1 MAPPVPVVLDVDTGV
16 DDACALLLAALH
28 SGLDLRGVTC
38 VGGNAS
44 LADVVRNTLTVLA
57 TCGAGG
63 TPVAAGAG
71 RPLLEHARDAR
82 HVHGAD
88 GMADLGRPVPDLRP
102 DPRHAVELLRDLA
115 LEGARAG
122 RPVTLVPLA
131 PMTNVALLARTHPEA
146 FAALGR
152 VVFMGGGA
160 QVSNATASA
169 EFNVFHDPEAAA
181 IVLDACVEHGI
192 PVTMYGLDV
201 FYRPRVT
208 RGQAEELCAADDG
221 TGPASLAG
229 GLIRFMCD
237 RFAADSAP
245 IGDAGAV
252 AAVLA
257 PDALRTSRLPVR
269 VELAGTWTRGRTI
282 VDRRAAAT
290 DLDHDPHGLAPALVD
305 VALDVDGDRLAAL
318 WLDTVTAAGGT
329 GHPSSEGAP

>member
-1 MAPPVPVVLDVDTGV
+1 MTAPIPVVLDVDTGV

-28 SGLDLRGVTC
+28 PGLDLRAVTC
-38 VGGNAS
+38 VGGNAP
-44 LADVVRNTLTVLA
+44 LVDVVRNTLTVLA
-57 TCGAGG
+57 TAGAVEV
-63 TPVAAGAG
+63 PVAAGAD
-71 RPLLEHARDAR
+71 RPLLEHPHDAR

-88 GMADLGRPVPDLRP
+88 GMADLGRAAPDLAP
-102 DPRHAVELLRDLA
+102 DERHAVGLLRDVITEQA
-115 LEGARAG
+115 AAGA
-122 RPVTLVPLA
+122 PVTLVPLA
-131 PMTNVALLARTHPEA
+131 PMTNLALLARTHPDA

-152 VVFMGGGA
+152 IVFMGGGA

-181 IVLDACVEHGI
+181 VVLDACVELEV

-201 FYRPRVT
+201 FYRPTVT
-208 RGQAEELCAADDG
+208 RAQAEALLAADDG

-237 RFAADSAP
+237 RFGADEAT

-257 PDALRTSRLPVR
+257 PDAVTTARLPVR

-282 VDRRAAAT
+282 VDLRGTAA

-305 VALDVDGDRLAAL
+305 VALDIDAERVAAL
-318 WLDTVTAAGGT
+318 WLATVAG
-329 GHPSSEGAP
+329 PGAGSA

>member
-1 MAPPVPVVLDVDTGV
+1 M
-16 DDACALLLAALH
+16 
-28 SGLDLRGVTC
+28 TC
-38 VGGNAS
+38 VGGNAP

-57 TCGAGG
+57 ACGETGI
-63 TPVAAGAG
+63 PVAAGAS
-71 RPLLEHARDAR
+71 RPLLEHPRDAR

-88 GMADLGRPVPDLRP
+88 GMADLGRAVPDGRP

-115 LEGARAG
+115 LEGAAAG

-131 PMTNVALLARTHPEA
+131 PMTNVALLARTHPDA
-146 FAALGR
+146 FATLAR

-181 IVLDACVEHGI
+181 IVLDACVEQGVA
-192 PVTMYGLDV
+192 VTMYGLDV

-208 RGQAEELCAADDG
+208 REQAETLLGADDG
-221 TGPASLAG
+221 SGPSSLAG

-237 RFAADSAP
+237 RFAEDSAS

-252 AAVLA
+252 AGVLA
-257 PDALRTSRLPVR
+257 PDALTTSRLPVR
-269 VELAGTWTRGRTI
+269 VELTGTWTRGRTI
-282 VDRRAAAT
+282 VDLRAAA

-318 WLDTVTAAGGT
+318 WLDTVTAVGS
-329 GHPSSEGAP
+329 HRPPSEGAP